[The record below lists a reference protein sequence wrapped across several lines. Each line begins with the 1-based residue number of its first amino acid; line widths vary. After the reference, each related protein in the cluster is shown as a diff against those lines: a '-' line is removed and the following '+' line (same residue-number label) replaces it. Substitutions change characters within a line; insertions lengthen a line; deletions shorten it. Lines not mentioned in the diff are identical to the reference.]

1 MIKLNDRLQIIAE
14 RLKDEKTMA
23 DIGTMVFCQYFYYRV
38 DSVIG

>member
-23 DIGTMVFCQYFYYRV
+23 DIGTDHGFFASISITEWTV
-38 DSVIG
+38 

>member
-14 RLKDEKTMA
+14 RLKDEP
-23 DIGTMVFCQYFYYRV
+23 ISEPTMVFCQYFYYRV

>member
-23 DIGTMVFCQYFYYRV
+23 DIGTDHGFASISITEWTV
-38 DSVIG
+38 

>member
-23 DIGTMVFCQYFYYRV
+23 DIGPWFFASISITEWTV
-38 DSVIG
+38 